1 MVDLFYELAFWI
13 KLDANPEEELKKI
26 IELIKKY
33 KGEVFYESGLKKKR
47 MAYPIQKEI
56 IGYFGHILFNGT
68 KETPVKVNEDL
79 RFFKNVLRYLIV
91 KRKVLSTKEG
101 VQNITAENISKQT

>member
-1 MVDLFYELAFWI
+1 MANLFYELAFWI

-33 KGEVFYESGLKKKR
+33 KGDVFYESGLKKR
-47 MAYPIQKEI
+47 RTAYPIQKEI
-56 IGYFGHILFNGT
+56 MGYFGYVLFNGT

-91 KRKVLSTKEG
+91 KRKVLSSKERPE
-101 VQNITAENISKQT
+101 NIPAENIPQ